1 MNVLQLLRD
10 RFHQA
15 LRSLIDDVTPYLEQ
29 VMPAQDARFG
39 HYQANCA
46 LALSRTLRQPPRQI
60 AAQIISTLQVADV
73 CHPPEIA
80 GPGFINLRLRMD
92 WLSNQLVQC
101 AKDPRLGIAPSD
113 RPKTVIIDYS
123 SPNVAKPMHVGHIRS
138 TVIGDALY
146 RTMKFIG
153 HRVIGD
159 NHLGDWGTQFGM
171 IIYGYKHFVDSQ
183 NFQQRPVA
191 ELTRLY
197 KLVHQLVDY
206 HETAYS
212 LQEIQAQIEQLSRYS
227 RSGPWAEGTT
237 ESERQRL
244 VASAQQRLQQLSE
257 QAESL
262 RRKLATVEQDAYLYQ
277 LAKDHPDIGDRVLQE
292 TAKLHAG
299 DPENRRLWEQFMPL
313 CLQEIERIY
322 QRLGITFDVQ
332 LGESFYQPMLAS
344 VVQRLQEQGLA
355 TESDGAV
362 CIFLDGFATP
372 MIIRKS
378 DGAYLYATTDLATL
392 EYRIATWHPDS
403 ILYVVDARQ
412 SEHFA
417 KLFAVARRWGYS
429 DVDLRHISFGTVL
442 GEDGRP
448 YKTREGDAVSLEA
461 LLDEAVARAYQ
472 VVCQV
477 DDSKP
482 DGPELSE
489 EQRREVAWVVG
500 HAAVKYRD
508 LSHNRTSD
516 YVFSFDK
523 MLELDGNTAA
533 YLLYAYARVQNIFA
547 KGEVDIEQIRSSSPP
562 PSLLTPEEQALAV
575 ALVQFHETLD
585 DVLVDY
591 RPNLLTNYLYDLA
604 QRFSRFYTS
613 PHCKVL
619 RAETETLRRERL
631 LLCDL
636 VGRTLKL
643 GLNLLGIQVVPKM

>member
-15 LRSLIDDVTPYLEQ
+15 LRSLIDDATPYLEQ

-60 AAQIISTLQVADV
+60 AAQIISTLQVADF

-92 WLSNQLVQC
+92 WLSDQLVQF

-206 HETAYS
+206 HETAHN

-227 RSGPWAEGTT
+227 QSGRWAEGTT

-262 RRKLATVEQDAYLYQ
+262 RRKLATVEQDAHLYQ

-355 TESDGAV
+355 TESNGAV

-533 YLLYAYARVQNIFA
+533 YLLYAYARVQNIFV

-562 PSLLTPEEQALAV
+562 PSLVTPEEQALAV

-613 PHCKVL
+613 PQCKVL